1 MALAAVTGPVSRTLQ
16 YLGLV
21 DPVEEPYT
29 EYTYADTKRATVTK
43 LDTRRRNRHQDYQ
56 ETANEIVTLHPKVYS
71 DVKLIAENFREGIPV
86 IMNLSQMEISEARR
100 IIDFASGLAQGL
112 YGTIERV
119 TSKVFLLSPEHLIV
133 SGDQAAETAEVDT
146 TFFRSN

>member
-1 MALAAVTGPVSRTLQ
+1 MASPIRSTLE

-21 DPVEEPYT
+21 DPNDNPNIPVLQEVVYNTPSRLIPRN
-29 EYTYADTKRATVTK
+29 KNQNSVTP
-43 LDTRRRNRHQDYQ
+43 
-56 ETANEIVTLHPKVYS
+56 NEIVTLHPKQYS
-71 DVKLIAENFREGIPV
+71 DVRIVAENFREGIPV
-86 IMNLSQMEISEARR
+86 IMNLSQVENSEARR